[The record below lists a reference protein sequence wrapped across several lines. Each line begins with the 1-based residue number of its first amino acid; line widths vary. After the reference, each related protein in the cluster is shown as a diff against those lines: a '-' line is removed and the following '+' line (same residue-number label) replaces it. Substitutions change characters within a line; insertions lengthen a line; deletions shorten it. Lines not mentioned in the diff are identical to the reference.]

1 MEERSKLQKAVLISM
16 AAMVVLFGILTL
28 ISHVRKGVEFEG
40 GLLRRTETEESVI
53 YNGKVRGEQVEI
65 TVRAA
70 GSGNLTEVD
79 FRIGNRIQ
87 DDCTL
92 ETGLPPIQAEQLGP
106 VEHIR
111 ITKNDI
117 LLFEGG
123 YDPEYGMGWYDLD
136 GNWDPFAMSVS
147 YSSTAGDDYWEHY
160 ETDRGTILSFARGP
174 QLVSRGSWELY
185 FAMLLLS
192 ALLALDAAGR
202 LLTCTC
208 LSEGSVNSANV
219 PMRKLMRAALSAN
232 ASGVVLAHNH
242 PAGIALPSHE
252 DVELTRRLQQALDVV
267 DILLLD
273 HLVIADDDFVSLRD
287 SGYLR

>member
-92 ETGLPPIQAEQLGP
+92 ETGLPPIQADQLGP

-111 ITKNDI
+111 ITRNGQ

-123 YDPEYGMGWYDLD
+123 YTAEHDMGWYDLE
-136 GNWDPFAMSVS
+136 GNWDPFTMSVS

-174 QLVSRGSWELY
+174 QLVSRGSWMLY
-185 FAMLLLS
+185 FTMLLFS
-192 ALLALDAAGR
+192 GLLALDAAGR

>member
-1 MEERSKLQKAVLISM
+1 MEKRSELQKAVLISM
-16 AAMVVLFGILTL
+16 AAMVVLFGVLM
-28 ISHVRKGVEFEG
+28 VAARFQKGVEFEG

-174 QLVSRGSWELY
+174 QLVSRGSWDAVFHHAAVFRPAGAGRRIPIGPVPLAAYVRREGPG
-185 FAMLLLS
+185 AVGLLS
-192 ALLALDAAGR
+192 GNAAGG
-202 LLTCTC
+202 LVH
-208 LSEGSVNSANV
+208 LSD
-219 PMRKLMRAALSAN
+219 LAAHRVQHRPVGA
-232 ASGVVLAHNH
+232 AV
-242 PAGIALPSHE
+242 
-252 DVELTRRLQQALDVV
+252 
-267 DILLLD
+267 
-273 HLVIADDDFVSLRD
+273 AD
-287 SGYLR
+287 

>member
-1 MEERSKLQKAVLISM
+1 MEKRSALQKAVLISM
-16 AAMVVLFGILTL
+16 AAMVVLFGVLM
-28 ISHVRKGVEFEG
+28 VAARFQKGVEFEG

-174 QLVSRGSWELY
+174 QLVSRGSWMLY
-185 FAMLLLS
+185 FTMLLFS
-192 ALLALDAAGR
+192 GLLALDAAFPLVIFHLQHMCDVKDPEPSDFYLG
-202 LLTCTC
+202 
-208 LSEGSVNSANV
+208 
-219 PMRKLMRAALSAN
+219 MQRAGWCVYPFLILI
-232 ASGVVLAHNH
+232 GYI
-242 PAGIALPSHE
+242 IAL
-252 DVELTRRLQQALDVV
+252 RALP
-267 DILLLD
+267 
-273 HLVIADDDFVSLRD
+273 
-287 SGYLR
+287 

>member
-1 MEERSKLQKAVLISM
+1 MEKRSALQKAVLISV
-16 AAMVVLFGILTL
+16 AAMAVTFAILTFVFHRL
-28 ISHVRKGVEFEG
+28 EGVKFEEG
-40 GLLRRTETEESVI
+40 FLRVSAQADDPAATV
-53 YNGKVRGEQVEI
+53 YAGKVRGEQVEI

-111 ITKNDI
+111 ITKNDS

-136 GNWDPFAMSVS
+136 GNWDPFTMSVS

-192 ALLALDAAGR
+192 ALLALDAAFPLVIFHWQHMCDVKDPEPSDFYLG
-202 LLTCTC
+202 
-208 LSEGSVNSANV
+208 
-219 PMRKLMRAALSAN
+219 MQRAGWCVYPFLILI
-232 ASGVVLAHNH
+232 GYI
-242 PAGIALPSHE
+242 IALRVLP
-252 DVELTRRLQQALDVV
+252 
-267 DILLLD
+267 
-273 HLVIADDDFVSLRD
+273 
-287 SGYLR
+287 

>member
-16 AAMVVLFGILTL
+16 AAMVVLFGVLM
-28 ISHVRKGVEFEG
+28 VAARFQKGVEFEG

-123 YDPEYGMGWYDLD
+123 YDPEYDMGWYDLE
-136 GNWDPFAMSVS
+136 GNWAPFSSLEATFRTSGENYWDS
-147 YSSTAGDDYWEHY
+147 YKTSA
-160 ETDRGTILSFARGP
+160 GTILAFARGP
-174 QLVSRGSWELY
+174 ERTARGSWMLY
-185 FAMLLLS
+185 FTMLLFS
-192 ALLALDAAGR
+192 GLLALDAAYP
-202 LLTCTC
+202 L
-208 LSEGSVNSANV
+208 
-219 PMRKLMRAALSAN
+219 
-232 ASGVVLAHNH
+232 VLFRCQHMCDVKD
-242 PAGIALPSHE
+242 PEPS
-252 DVELTRRLQQALDVV
+252 DFYLGMQQAGWCIYP
-267 DILLLD
+267 ILLLIGYN
-273 HLVIADDDFVSLRD
+273 IALWVLP
-287 SGYLR
+287 

>member
-111 ITKNDI
+111 ITRNGQ

-123 YDPEYGMGWYDLD
+123 YTAEHDMGWYDLE
-136 GNWDPFAMSVS
+136 GNWAPFSSLEATFRTSGENYWDS
-147 YSSTAGDDYWEHY
+147 YKTSA
-160 ETDRGTILSFARGP
+160 GTILAFARGP
-174 QLVSRGSWELY
+174 ERTARGSWMLY
-185 FAMLLLS
+185 FTMLLFS
-192 ALLALDAAGR
+192 GLLALDAAFPLVIFHWQHMCDVKDPEPSDFYLG
-202 LLTCTC
+202 
-208 LSEGSVNSANV
+208 
-219 PMRKLMRAALSAN
+219 MQRA
-232 ASGVVLAHNH
+232 GWCIY
-242 PAGIALPSHE
+242 P
-252 DVELTRRLQQALDVV
+252 
-267 DILLLD
+267 ILLLIGYN
-273 HLVIADDDFVSLRD
+273 IALWVLP
-287 SGYLR
+287 

>member
-1 MEERSKLQKAVLISM
+1 M
-16 AAMVVLFGILTL
+16 
-28 ISHVRKGVEFEG
+28 
-40 GLLRRTETEESVI
+40 
-53 YNGKVRGEQVEI
+53 
-65 TVRAA
+65 RAA
-70 GSGNLTEVD
+70 GIGNLTEVD

-174 QLVSRGSWELY
+174 QLVSRGSWMLY
-185 FAMLLLS
+185 FTMLLFS
-192 ALLALDAAGR
+192 GLLALDAAYPLALFR
-202 LLTCTC
+202 WQHMCDVKDPEPSDFYL
-208 LSEGSVNSANV
+208 E
-219 PMRKLMRAALSAN
+219 MQRA
-232 ASGVVLAHNH
+232 GWCIY
-242 PAGIALPSHE
+242 P
-252 DVELTRRLQQALDVV
+252 
-267 DILLLD
+267 ILLLIGYN
-273 HLVIADDDFVSLRD
+273 IALWVLP
-287 SGYLR
+287 

>member
-16 AAMVVLFGILTL
+16 AAMVVLFGVLM
-28 ISHVRKGVEFEG
+28 VAARFQKGVEFEG

-92 ETGLPPIQAEQLGP
+92 ETGLPPIQADQLGP

-111 ITKNDI
+111 ITRNGQ

-123 YDPEYGMGWYDLD
+123 YTAEHDMGWYDLE
-136 GNWDPFAMSVS
+136 GNWAPFSGLEATFRTSGENYWDS
-147 YSSTAGDDYWEHY
+147 YKTSA
-160 ETDRGTILSFARGP
+160 GTILAFARGP
-174 QLVSRGSWELY
+174 ERTARGSWMLY
-185 FAMLLLS
+185 FTMLLFS
-192 ALLALDAAGR
+192 GLLALDAAYPLALFRWQHMCDVKDPEPSDFYLG
-202 LLTCTC
+202 
-208 LSEGSVNSANV
+208 
-219 PMRKLMRAALSAN
+219 MQRA
-232 ASGVVLAHNH
+232 GWCIY
-242 PAGIALPSHE
+242 P
-252 DVELTRRLQQALDVV
+252 
-267 DILLLD
+267 ILLLIGYN
-273 HLVIADDDFVSLRD
+273 IALWVLP
-287 SGYLR
+287 

>member
-1 MEERSKLQKAVLISM
+1 M
-16 AAMVVLFGILTL
+16 
-28 ISHVRKGVEFEG
+28 
-40 GLLRRTETEESVI
+40 
-53 YNGKVRGEQVEI
+53 
-65 TVRAA
+65 RAA

-111 ITKNDI
+111 ITKNDS

-136 GNWDPFAMSVS
+136 GNWDPFTMSVS

-192 ALLALDAAGR
+192 ALLALDAAFPLVIFHWQHMCDVKDPEPSDFYLG
-202 LLTCTC
+202 
-208 LSEGSVNSANV
+208 
-219 PMRKLMRAALSAN
+219 MQRA
-232 ASGVVLAHNH
+232 GWCIY
-242 PAGIALPSHE
+242 P
-252 DVELTRRLQQALDVV
+252 
-267 DILLLD
+267 ILLLIGYN
-273 HLVIADDDFVSLRD
+273 IALWVLP
-287 SGYLR
+287 